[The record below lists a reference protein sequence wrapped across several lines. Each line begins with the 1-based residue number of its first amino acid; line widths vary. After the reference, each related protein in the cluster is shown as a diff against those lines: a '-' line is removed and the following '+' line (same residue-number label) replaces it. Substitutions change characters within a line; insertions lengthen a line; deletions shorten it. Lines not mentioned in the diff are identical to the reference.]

1 MKSKLLEFAKKSY
14 KAPELFVYGDIS
26 EITRTVGNS
35 GGTDGGSGDM
45 DKKSA
50 V

>member
-1 MKSKLLEFAKKSY
+1 MKSNLSKSTKKSY

-26 EITRTVGNS
+26 EITRMVGDM
-35 GGTDGGSGDM
+35 GGSDGGMGTGM
-45 DKKSA
+45 TKSM